1 MSEFTKDIGK
11 AAIAIS
17 LLYVLTV
24 TLAVIFDSVSFGKSL
39 ICLLENVQN

>member
-11 AAIAIS
+11 AAIALS

-24 TLAVIFDSVSFGKSL
+24 TLAVINGAPP
-39 ICLLENVQN
+39 